1 MAKSVLDIIIKLS
14 KQGGADKETVTGL
27 IQLKSAIMNAAA
39 VAGTLVA
46 AGYAVKKV
54 FDETVGTMVAYADQV
69 RSVQQSTGLNAEESS
84 RLIQVMDD
92 LKVEYA
98 DLQKVIQKNGDAF
111 DFSVKGL
118 AKMSDEYKSL
128 TSAQEKAEFMQK
140 RFGKSWVSFVEVM
153 EKGSGALLT
162 MNDSVEANLILTD
175 KAVAEA
181 RKYQVQVDNL
191 SDAFMGLKIAAGEKA
206 LPAVNDLMTV
216 MTDRMGKGFD
226 WKNMI
231 PPLALI
237 TVIRDLSKA
246 HQENNPVIDSATS
259 SYTAWAKSMEEAKTQ
274 TEDTT
279 LAVKAQEEAAK
290 AMSAA
295 NQEFLGTMGSIQS
308 AEESYAGTVKS
319 LADERIK
326 IEQDRAAE
334 IAKGWQTDVE
344 KVAEYDTALAN
355 NSAQVQE
362 NELAHDLA
370 NKKIILGLLERK
382 LTADGILDDTEMMW
396 LLNKGVAWGV
406 YSQTVITETQ
416 KAIAEANALTNAIN
430 GIPTGRT
437 FTMTMN
443 MNAAAAAAANFG
455 GSGFSGN
462 KRAGGGPVNAGEMYM
477 VGENGPELFVSN
489 QNGTIVPNGGGSNMG
504 GVGSGSSIVVNLSMN
519 SVLSMADRE
528 SMKRLTPFII
538 DGIREAQAQGVIK

>member
-246 HQENNPVIDSATS
+246 HQEANPIIDSAAS
-259 SYTAWAKSMEEAKTQ
+259 SYTAWAKAMEGAKTQ